1 MTEPTAAEPAKKLGW
16 AFWMLCIME
25 GWERLAYYG
34 LRVVVGIYIAQADA
48 PGGLHWTQ
56 ADRAQI
62 FFWWAIFQSV
72 LPTFTGGLA
81 DRYGY
86 KNTIFVSI
94 TLKVA
99 GYLLMAVSHTYWP
112 FFCGAMLLATGTALF
127 KPGIQGS
134 LAQNLTKANGSVG
147 WGIFYWLVNVGAM
160 IGPPFAGWLKDL
172 GWAWVFY
179 GCAGIAALNYG
190 MLFTYREQQSGADTT
205 KGLGRVLVETFS
217 NFFEV
222 RLLAFLF
229 VLSGFWLM
237 MYQLWDFH
245 PFFITDWIDSS
256 SVASTLPIPESWV
269 DTPPAPPVATP
280 ADAVTTARG
289 PQIDQEHLLN
299 LNAFLVVILV
309 VPISR
314 AVAKMRTLT
323 AMIGGMIVAT
333 CGILASGLTQSG
345 WMLLL
350 GILFFSLGEMLT
362 GPKKTE
368 YLGYVA
374 PPGKKAL
381 YLGYV
386 NIPVGIGQALGA
398 SLTGWLYARWG
409 EKAMLAQRY
418 LAEHDTELL
427 GRDVAWNGDPLT
439 LTEST
444 GVAREEAFAT
454 LCEALGQNGTEVT
467 ELLWNA
473 YDPWV
478 VWLPIAAI
486 GVTSVL
492 GLFAFAR
499 AARKWADMNH

>member
-1 MTEPTAAEPAKKLGW
+1 MSSAPPPTPPAPFPTKLGR
-16 AFWMLCIME
+16 AYWMLCIME
-25 GWERLAYYG
+25 MWERLAYYG
-34 LRVVVGIYIAQADA
+34 LRVVVGIYIAQADE

-56 ADRAQI
+56 AERAQI

-72 LPTFTGGLA
+72 LPTFTGGIA

-99 GYLLMAVSHTYWP
+99 GYLLMAVSRTYGP
-112 FFCGAMLLATGTALF
+112 FFAGAMLLATGTAIF

-160 IGPPFAGWLKDL
+160 IGPPFAGWLKSL

-190 MLFTYREQQSGADTT
+190 MLWTYREQPSGADTT
-205 KGLGRVLVETFS
+205 APLGKVLRDTFA
-217 NFFEV
+217 NFFEA
-222 RLLAFLF
+222 RLLAFLL

-245 PFFITDWIDSS
+245 PFFITDWIDSGPVVRS
-256 SVASTLPIPESWV
+256 LPIPEGWV
-269 DTPPAPPVATP
+269 RTGD
-280 ADAVTTARG
+280 RG

-299 LNAFLVVILV
+299 LNAALVVLLV

-314 AVAKMRTLT
+314 AAARMRTLS
-323 AMIGGMIVAT
+323 AMLGGMIVAT
-333 CGILASGLTQSG
+333 IGVLASGLTSSG
-345 WMLLL
+345 WTLLL
-350 GILFFSLGEMLT
+350 GIIFFSLGEMLT

-368 YLGYVA
+368 YLSYVA

-398 SLTGWLYARWG
+398 HLSGWLYARWG
-409 EKAMLAQRY
+409 EKAVLAQRY
-418 LAEHDTELL
+418 LAEHPDLL
-427 GRDVAWNGDPLT
+427 GRDVSWDGDPLT
-439 LTEST
+439 LAEAT
-444 GVAREEAFAT
+444 GVPRDQAYAF
-454 LCEALGQNGTEVT
+454 LVERLGRDGASVT
-467 ELLWNA
+467 QLLWDT
-473 YDPWV
+473 YHPWV
-478 VWLPIAAI
+478 VWLPIAGI
-486 GVTSVL
+486 GIASIA
-492 GLFAFAR
+492 GLWGFAR

>member
-1 MTEPTAAEPAKKLGW
+1 MAGANATLDPQTPPGPPAKLGW
-16 AFWMLCIME
+16 AFWMLCTME

-48 PGGLHWTQ
+48 PGGLHWSQ
-56 ADRAQI
+56 ADRATI
-62 FFWWAIFQSV
+62 FAWWAVFQSW

-99 GYLLMAVSHTYWP
+99 GYLLMAVSREYWP

-160 IGPPFAGWLKDL
+160 IGPPFAGWMRGY
-172 GWAWVFY
+172 GWEFVFY
-179 GCAGIAALNYG
+179 GCAAIAALNYG
-190 MLFTYREQQSGADTT
+190 MLFTYKEQPSGADPN
-205 KGLGRVLVETFS
+205 KKLGSVLVDTFS
-217 NFFEV
+217 NFFQP
-222 RLLAFLF
+222 RLLLFLLC
-229 VLSGFWLM
+229 LSGFWLM

-245 PFFITDWIDSS
+245 PFFITDWVDSGPIID
-256 SVASTLPIPESWV
+256 TLPFLQAIGWTEE
-269 DTPPAPPVATP
+269 
-280 ADAVTTARG
+280 TTRG
-289 PQIDQEHLLN
+289 VQIGQEHLLN
-299 LNAFLVVILV
+299 LNAMLVVLLV
-309 VPISR
+309 IPISR
-314 AVAKMRTLT
+314 AVAKLRTLT
-323 AMIGGMIVAT
+323 AMIGGMMIAT
-333 CGILASGLTQSG
+333 CGILASGLTTSG

-350 GILFFSLGEMLT
+350 GIFFFSLGEMLT

-386 NIPVGIGQALGA
+386 NIPVGVGQMVGALLSA
-398 SLTGWLYARWG
+398 WLYSHWG

-427 GRDVAWNGDPLT
+427 GRDITWNGDPLV
-439 LTEST
+439 LGEAT
-444 GVAREEAFAT
+444 GVSREEAFET
-454 LCEALGQNGTEVT
+454 LCTSMNLDGAAAT
-467 ELLWNA
+467 ELLWNT

-486 GVTSVL
+486 GVSSVI
-492 GLFAFAR
+492 GLYLFAR

>member
-1 MTEPTAAEPAKKLGW
+1 MTDPTKTAPATLPTEPPKGGALGW
-16 AFWMLCIME
+16 AFWMLCSME
-25 GWERLAYYG
+25 GFERLAYYG

-48 PGGLHWTQ
+48 PGGLHWSQ
-56 ADRAQI
+56 DDRATI
-62 FFWWAIFQSV
+62 FFWWAIFQSW
-72 LPTFTGGLA
+72 LPTFTGGIA

-99 GYLLMAVSHTYWP
+99 GYLLMAVSREYWP
-112 FFCGAMLLATGTALF
+112 FFAGAMLLATGTALF

-134 LAQNLTKANGSVG
+134 LAQNLTKDNGSVG

-160 IGPPFAGWLKDL
+160 IGPGFATWLKGM
-172 GWAWVFY
+172 GWPAVFY
-179 GCAGIAALNYG
+179 GCAAIAALNYG
-190 MLFTYREQQSGADTT
+190 MLFTYKEQSSGADLD
-205 KGLGRVLVETFS
+205 KPLGAVLVETFS
-217 NFFEV
+217 NFFQA
-222 RLLAFLF
+222 RLLLFLLC
-229 VLSGFWLM
+229 LSGFWLM

-245 PFFITDWIDSS
+245 PFFITDWVDSRPI
-256 SVASTLPIPESWV
+256 VATMPFLESWGWTE
-269 DTPPAPPVATP
+269 DLG
-280 ADAVTTARG
+280 RG
-289 PQIDQEHLLN
+289 AQIGQEHLLN
-299 LNAFLVVILV
+299 LNAVLVVLLV
-309 VPISR
+309 IPISR
-314 AVAKMRTLT
+314 AVKKLRTLT
-323 AMIGGMIVAT
+323 AMLGGMIVAT
-333 CGILASGLTQSG
+333 FGILASGLTTSG

-386 NIPVGIGQALGA
+386 NIPVGVGQALGA
-398 SLTGWLYARWG
+398 QLSAYLYARWG

-427 GRDVAWNGDPLT
+427 GREITWNGDPLT
-439 LTEST
+439 LTQAT
-444 GVAREEAFAT
+444 GIEREQAFTT
-454 LCEALGQNGTEVT
+454 LCERLGQDGSAVT

-478 VWLPIAAI
+478 VWLPIACV
-486 GVTSVL
+486 GVTSIV
-492 GLFAFAR
+492 GLYLFAR

>member
-1 MTEPTAAEPAKKLGW
+1 MPTLTTNDEPPAGPPSAPLPIPEGPKRLGW
-16 AFWMLCIME
+16 AFWMLCTME
-25 GWERLAYYG
+25 GFERLAYYG
-34 LRVVVGIYIAQADA
+34 LRVVVGVYIAQADA

-72 LPTFTGGLA
+72 LPTFTGGIA

-99 GYLLMAVSHTYWP
+99 GYLLMAVSREYWP
-112 FFCGAMLLATGTALF
+112 FFAGAMLLATGTALF

-160 IGPPFAGWLKDL
+160 IGPPFAGWLKGL

-179 GCAGIAALNYG
+179 GCAAIAALNYG
-190 MLFTYREQQSGADTT
+190 MLLTYKEQQSGADTT
-205 KGLGRVLVETFS
+205 KTLGAVLVETFT
-217 NFFEV
+217 NFFQT
-222 RLLAFLF
+222 RLLLFLLC
-229 VLSGFWLM
+229 LSGFWLM

-245 PFFITDWIDSS
+245 PFFITDWVDSR
-256 SVASTLPIPESWV
+256 SVIATLPIPESWTV
-269 DTPPAPPVATP
+269 DLH
-280 ADAVTTARG
+280 RG
-289 PQIDQEHLLN
+289 RHIEQEHLLN
-299 LNAFLVVILV
+299 LNALLVVLLV

-314 AVAKMRTLT
+314 AVAKLRTLT
-323 AMIGGMIVAT
+323 AMIGGMIIAT
-333 CGILASGLTQSG
+333 FGILASGLTTSG

-386 NIPVGIGQALGA
+386 NIPVGVGQALGA
-398 SLTGWLYARWG
+398 QLTAFLYARWG

-418 LAEHDTELL
+418 LAEHPALL
-427 GRDVAWNGDPLT
+427 GRDAHWDGDPLT
-439 LTEST
+439 LEAAT
-444 GVAREEAFAT
+444 GVARADAFQ
-454 LCEALGQNGTEVT
+454 LLVDRLGQDGQTVT
-467 ELLWNA
+467 ELLWA
-473 YDPWV
+473 TYDPWV
-478 VWLPIAAI
+478 VWLPIAAVGVVSVI
-486 GVTSVL
+486 GL
-492 GLFAFAR
+492 YLFAR

>member
-1 MTEPTAAEPAKKLGW
+1 MAVHSSEPTPPAAAKKPLGW
-16 AFWMLCIME
+16 AFWMLCTME

-34 LRVVVGIYIAQADA
+34 LRVVIGIYIAQADA
-48 PGGLHWTQ
+48 PGGLHWSQ
-56 ADRAQI
+56 ADRATI
-62 FFWWAIFQSV
+62 FFWWAIFQSW
-72 LPTFTGGLA
+72 LPTFTGGIA

-99 GYLLMAVSHTYWP
+99 GYLLMAVSTSYWP
-112 FFCGAMLLATGTALF
+112 FFSGAMLLATGTALF

-134 LAQNLTKANGSVG
+134 LAQNLTKENGSVG

-160 IGPPFAGWLKDL
+160 IGPPFAGWMRGF
-172 GWAWVFY
+172 GWEFVFY
-179 GCAGIAALNYG
+179 GCAAIAALNYG
-190 MLFTYREQQSGADTT
+190 MLFTYKEQSSGADPN
-205 KGLGRVLVETFS
+205 KKLGAVIVETFS
-217 NFFEV
+217 NFFQV
-222 RLLAFLF
+222 RLLLFLF
-229 VLSGFWLM
+229 CLSGFWLM

-245 PFFITDWIDSS
+245 PFFITDWIDSRPII
-256 SVASTLPIPESWV
+256 STLPIPESWTE
-269 DTPPAPPVATP
+269 DLG
-280 ADAVTTARG
+280 RG
-289 PQIDQEHLLN
+289 RHIGQEHLLN
-299 LNAFLVVILV
+299 LNAVLVVLLV

-314 AVAKMRTLT
+314 AVAKLRTLT
-323 AMIGGMIVAT
+323 AMLGGMIVAT
-333 CGILASGLTQSG
+333 CGILASGLTTSG

-368 YLGYVA
+368 YLSYVA

-386 NIPVGIGQALGA
+386 NIQVGVGQALGA
-398 SLTGWLYARWG
+398 PLTAWLYANWG

-427 GRDVAWNGDPLT
+427 GRDVSWNGDPST
-439 LTEST
+439 LPDVT
-444 GVAREEAFAT
+444 GVSREEAFTT
-454 LCEALGQNGTEVT
+454 LCERLNQDGATVT
-467 ELLWNA
+467 ELLWNT

-486 GVTSVL
+486 GVTSVV
-492 GLFAFAR
+492 GLYLFAR
-499 AARKWADMNH
+499 AAKQWADMNH